1 MINNIHS
8 FNLKSDYICVLK
20 VGFKIIFNEI
30 KPNKRIIFDNKN
42 AIKQM
47 VAIAKILANVS
58 YKSYFCII

>member
-8 FNLKSDYICVLK
+8 FNLKSDYIFVLK

-30 KPNKRIIFDNKN
+30 KPNTRIIFDNKN